1 MDQTINTPTQHPLK
15 NMKTNTRHICLLLLT
30 TALLSSG
37 CRTFRGFGQDVQ
49 HAGNHIERAANH

>member
-1 MDQTINTPTQHPLK
+1 
-15 NMKTNTRHICLLLLT
+15 MKTNTRHICLLLLA
-30 TALLSSG
+30 TALRSSG